1 MHATLGEASCRFTD
15 YLELSDKAILEELTL
30 KKSRLID
37 IDQVILGLR
46 NGIPNMLQIQSIIRF
61 FHRAI
66 RLPLEHAPGG
76 KDSEKPPSPD
86 RLADRGVRQIA
97 VQSAQA

>member
-1 MHATLGEASCRFTD
+1 MRRLAGLSSNLRVECMQLRGEASCRFTD
-15 YLELSDKAILEELTL
+15 DLELSDRAILEELTL

-66 RLPLEHAPGG
+66 RLPL
-76 KDSEKPPSPD
+76 
-86 RLADRGVRQIA
+86 
-97 VQSAQA
+97 